1 MWSFARQGFCPKS
14 TLVLMSE
21 NALIEIDFFNAKEIA
36 DVVWAFAWLGHHPHD
51 LFDGIGHRLLSTFLL
66 DSMPPS
72 SLSDLLWGF
81 AMALSAQG
89 LLEQLCQKVVQT
101 VNKSC
106 CADLC
111 RICWACAT
119 LGIGPLAG
127 GYGSVAFDEIDIDG
141 DGKLSEAEIADA
153 AMRQGADLH
162 IVCGICQRIS
172 PVILHN
178 LTTLTPVDISYMLW
192 ALAVWNVA
200 EAELVRS
207 LWQTASHM
215 ISVPVGTSYGELFR
229 DGQATKLISRL
240 FQAMLVNFD
249 SPGISLQLRRQ
260 AEAVAPQWMSCLDEA
275 IDKNLQL
282 RTRICS
288 EMRALGLEHREVCPS
303 HDGLWLIDI
312 AMPKLGVA
320 ILLDGPHHFV
330 RGSHQR
336 LGTTAYRDRCQSS
349 WQLHRRSSLFGY
361 RCIQARGWSPIVISI
376 FEWNACKRT
385 AAYHRL
391 LQAKLRDVP
400 PHLKAPS
407 IAPGLLT
414 FRLVLTQV
422 GHHIEVATEY
432 EPAAPAHHSIFLQ
445 GRSARPVSSAKC
457 GTHVHTA
464 L

>member
-1 MWSFARQGFCPKS
+1 MSRALWSFARQGFCPKS
-14 TLVLMSE
+14 TLLILSE
-21 NALIEIDFFNAKEIA
+21 SALIELDFFSAKEIA
-36 DVVWAFAWLGHHPHD
+36 DLVWAFAWLGHHPHD
-51 LFDGIGHRLLSTFLL
+51 LFDGIGHRLRTSFLL
-66 DSMPPS
+66 DFMPS
-72 SLSDLLWGF
+72 SSLADLLWGF

-89 LLEQLCQKVVQT
+89 LLEPLCQKVVQT
-101 VNKSC
+101 VGQSC

-111 RICWACAT
+111 RICWACAA
-119 LGIGPLAG
+119 LGIGPAAG

-162 IVCGICQRIS
+162 LVHGICQRIS

-178 LTTLTPVDISYMLW
+178 LARLTPVDISYMLW

-200 EAELVRS
+200 EAELTRT
-207 LWQTASHM
+207 LWQAASHT

-229 DGQATKLISRL
+229 DGQPTKLISRL

-275 IDKNLQL
+275 IDRNLQL

-288 EMRALGLEHREVCPS
+288 EMRALGLDCHEVCPS

-336 LGTTAYRDRCQSS
+336 LGTTSYRDRCLHTSS
-349 WQLHRRSSLFGY
+349 WQSLGALHACFVGTGASKRGAGCQFQFRYSSGMPANGRQPTIDCCRPNSETYCLPLFAGPAPKKALRCCTKFRRG
-361 RCIQARGWSPIVISI
+361 QTGWTS
-376 FEWNACKRT
+376 
-385 AAYHRL
+385 HRS
-391 LQAKLRDVP
+391 R
-400 PHLKAPS
+400 
-407 IAPGLLT
+407 
-414 FRLVLTQV
+414 R
-422 GHHIEVATEY
+422 
-432 EPAAPAHHSIFLQ
+432 
-445 GRSARPVSSAKC
+445 
-457 GTHVHTA
+457 
-464 L
+464 